1 MTVSRRDGPS
11 AISVT
16 IAALPLSSPSNMH
29 DVDDYPAELPERPW
43 IVLNTSYDVEAW
55 MDNYNHELQR
65 AVVKTNVPGYG
76 ICFRLQHGGDIYLHT
91 DAEGNILL
99 DVTPDAEWVA
109 PLISAATQ
117 VDVPPSRIWSLPG
130 HVLTQLVLG
139 LSPLIAT
146 TRLVLRHDFK
156 MRKI

>member
-1 MTVSRRDGPS
+1 
-11 AISVT
+11 
-16 IAALPLSSPSNMH
+16 MH

-43 IVLNTSYDVEAW
+43 IVLKTSYDVEAW
-55 MDNYNHELQR
+55 MDNYNHELRR

-99 DVTPDAEWVA
+99 DVTPEAEWVT

-117 VDVPPSRIWSLPG
+117 VEAPSSQLWLLPG
-130 HVLTQLVLG
+130 HMLTQLVLG
-139 LSPLIAT
+139 LSPLIEA

-156 MRKI
+156 LKKF